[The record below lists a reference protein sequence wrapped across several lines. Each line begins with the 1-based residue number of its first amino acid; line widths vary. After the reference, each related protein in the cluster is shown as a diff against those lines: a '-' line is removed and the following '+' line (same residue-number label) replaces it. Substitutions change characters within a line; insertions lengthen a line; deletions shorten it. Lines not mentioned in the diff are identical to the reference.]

1 MRQLME
7 GLDLCDSGTAAAAA
21 VGCLNEPCSLDD
33 EQLTDGLM
41 LCADGSLGAAA
52 AAGAAPDL
60 HERAMQVRQVLV
72 KASLMLCVAG
82 SNRAAAAGAAPES
95 LETSH
100 EGDMM
105 S

>member
-1 MRQLME
+1 
-7 GLDLCDSGTAAAAA
+7 
-21 VGCLNEPCSLDD
+21 
-33 EQLTDGLM
+33 M

-60 HERAMQVRQVLV
+60 HERAMQVRQLSV

-82 SNRAAAAGAAPES
+82 SNRAAAAAGAAPES